1 MENAT
6 MTRTCSGPHGL
17 TKRCVEPLITI
28 TAESGMV
35 CPQSGEWEIIG
46 VVSTTAVF
54 AEGQLMPEY
63 YGRKVVWML
72 IRAG

>member
-6 MTRTCSGPHGL
+6 IMCAFSQPHGRKK
-17 TKRCVEPLITI
+17 TGVEALGTA

-35 CPQSGEWEIIG
+35 CPKSGEWEIVG
-46 VVSTTAVF
+46 LVSTTAVF
-54 AEGQLMPEY
+54 AEGQVMPEY

-72 IRAG
+72 IREG

>member
-6 MTRTCSGPHGL
+6 MTRTFSEPHGL
-17 TKRCVEPLITI
+17 TKRCVEPLMTI

-46 VVSTTAVF
+46 L
-54 AEGQLMPEY
+54 EI
-63 YGRKVVWML
+63 GRAHV
-72 IRAG
+72 